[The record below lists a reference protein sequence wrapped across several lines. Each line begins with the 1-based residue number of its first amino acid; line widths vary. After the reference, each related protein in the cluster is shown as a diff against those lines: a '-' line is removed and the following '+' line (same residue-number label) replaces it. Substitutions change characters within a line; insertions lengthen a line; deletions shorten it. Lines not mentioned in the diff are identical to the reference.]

1 MNRLGNREIFR
12 VAGPIL
18 LSLLFQQMIGLTDTA
33 FLGRVGEVELGAAA
47 LGSVWFLAVYMLGF
61 GFSVGVQILI
71 ARCNGEGHHSE
82 IGRIFYSGIAFQLLL
97 ACIVFALSRLLSPL
111 LLPRMIRSPE
121 VCAATAS
128 YLEYRSYGFF
138 FVYLAVMFRAFYVGI
153 TRTHILTFN
162 SVVMVLANAVL
173 NYALI
178 FGKFGFPAMGIA
190 GAAIA
195 SSAAELFSVL
205 FYCIYTRCRVDLHKY
220 RLEKIF
226 TFDFA
231 VLRRVLNLSVW
242 TMLQSF
248 VSVSVWFF
256 FFIAVE
262 HLGERPLAVINLVRN
277 VSALV
282 FIFTNAFATAAS
294 SLVSNL
300 IGAGRTD
307 EVMELGRRIAMLALV
322 IVSPFLLFVA
332 LFPQTVLGVFTGNAE
347 LIAAAAGTL
356 IVMAAIQPLQIVAG
370 IWFNV
375 VSGTGSTRT
384 ALFIEVGTLL
394 VYLVSVWYI
403 VLFRRLGTG
412 WCWSTEFY
420 YSFVMLAASLWYL
433 KKARWQGRRI

>member
-1 MNRLGNREIFR
+1 
-12 VAGPIL
+12 
-18 LSLLFQQMIGLTDTA
+18 
-33 FLGRVGEVELGAAA
+33 
-47 LGSVWFLAVYMLGF
+47 
-61 GFSVGVQILI
+61 
-71 ARCNGEGHHSE
+71 
-82 IGRIFYSGIAFQLLL
+82 
-97 ACIVFALSRLLSPL
+97 
-111 LLPRMIRSPE
+111 
-121 VCAATAS
+121 
-128 YLEYRSYGFF
+128 
-138 FVYLAVMFRAFYVGI
+138 
-153 TRTHILTFN
+153 
-162 SVVMVLANAVL
+162 MVLANAVL

-205 FYCIYTRCRVDLHKY
+205 FYCIYTRCRIDLHKY

-300 IGAGRTD
+300 IGADRTD
-307 EVMELGRRIAMLALV
+307 EVMELGRRIAVLALV